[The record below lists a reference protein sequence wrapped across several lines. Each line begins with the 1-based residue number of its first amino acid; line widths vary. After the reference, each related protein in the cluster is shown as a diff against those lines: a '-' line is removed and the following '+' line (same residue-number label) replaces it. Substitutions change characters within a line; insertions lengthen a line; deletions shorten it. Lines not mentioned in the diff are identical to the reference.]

1 MAELVLAL
9 EELRSHQIIHRDLKP
24 GNILFD
30 SENHLKLIDFATAKT
45 LNADLGKQI
54 PRKQPKHSMQ
64 QAKSLSNFGIR
75 EQQQE
80 SSAKSDEEEEEE
92 EERSSS
98 LVGTE

>member
-54 PRKQPKHSMQ
+54 PRK
-64 QAKSLSNFGIR
+64 
-75 EQQQE
+75 
-80 SSAKSDEEEEEE
+80 
-92 EERSSS
+92 
-98 LVGTE
+98 